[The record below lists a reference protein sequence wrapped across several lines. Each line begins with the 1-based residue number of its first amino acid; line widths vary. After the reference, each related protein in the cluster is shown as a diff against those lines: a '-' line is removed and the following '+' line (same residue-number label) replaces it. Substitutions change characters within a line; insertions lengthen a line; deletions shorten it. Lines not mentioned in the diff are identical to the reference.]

1 MILRLDNRK
10 ALVCAASQGLGK
22 AIARMLSEMGCEVFL
37 CARNEVELAR
47 VAKELS
53 EKATAKV
60 HYAACDLKSEESRN
74 ALVANVVANMG
85 APDILIHNV
94 GGPPATAAEDTTSEQ
109 WQDGFDQLFK
119 STAHLNSVFVPPM
132 KNRKWGR
139 IITVTSLSVIEP
151 IPNLAISNAIRSA
164 VTAMSKTLSD
174 EIASHNITVN
184 CVAPGMIQTDR
195 TDHLLDARAEKSG
208 RSREEFMEDYVK
220 SIPAARLG
228 RPDEF
233 ASVVAFL
240 ASEECSYITGQ
251 TIVVDGGKRRSIN

>member
-1 MILRLDNRK
+1 MNLGLQNKK

-22 AIARMLSEMGCEVFL
+22 AIAMALAQEGAELFL
-37 CARNEVELAR
+37 CARREEELFK
-47 VAKELS
+47 VCEEISVL
-53 EKATAKV
+53 TGAKV
-60 HYAACDLKSEESRN
+60 HYAACDLSSEESRN
-74 ALVANVVANMG
+74 ALVANVVANLG

-94 GGPPATAAEDTTSEQ
+94 GGPKATTVEDTQ
-109 WQDGFDQLFK
+109 LADWKAGFDQLFE
-119 STAHLNSVFVPPM
+119 STVHLNLAFVPSM
-132 KNRKWGR
+132 KKRNWGR
-139 IITVTSLSVIEP
+139 IVVVTSLSVIEP

-195 TDHLLDARAEKSG
+195 TDHLLDVRAEKSG
-208 RSREEFMEDYVK
+208 KSREEFMDDYVK
-220 SIPAARLG
+220 AIPAGRLG

-240 ASEECSYITGQ
+240 VSEPASYVTGQ
-251 TIVVDGGKRRSIN
+251 TIVVDGGKRRSVN